1 MNQPNGIYKNLPP
14 EQYLAADHIN
24 NSALKLINT
33 PFFALQGIASPANR
47 RNHSHGDELCRSYH
61 RARTFYTLLEHYCVA
76 PKCDKRTK
84 ESKLGLIRKPRGK

>member
-1 MNQPNGIYKNLPP
+1 MSQPNGIYKSLPS
-14 EQYLAADHIN
+14 EQYFTADRIN

-33 PFFALQGIASPANR
+33 PPLHYKKSQALPKEETTAMVMSSAVHTAVLEP
-47 RNHSHGDELCRSYH
+47 SS
-61 RARTFYTLLEHYCVA
+61 LLEHYFVA